1 LSEERAPAHVS
12 ANIGQKIVKEQVPKK
27 EAPEARSE
35 KVNSHFDG
43 NKEDPLP
50 DIAPPPYS
58 VATET
63 GAGLTPSSLKSE
75 SATLEGTDGRNN
87 ARSGDIKGP
96 AESKQSSESW
106 TDRLRSRK

>member
-1 LSEERAPAHVS
+1 MSEEKAPANVS

-27 EAPEARSE
+27 EAREERSE
-35 KVNSHFDG
+35 KVNSHFEG

-63 GAGLTPSSLKSE
+63 GAELTPSSLKSG
-75 SATLEGTDGRNN
+75 SATLEGSDGGNN
-87 ARSGDIKGP
+87 ARNGDIKGS
-96 AESKQSSESW
+96 AESKQCSESW
-106 TDRLRSRK
+106 TDRLCSRK